1 MPIVSVNNPM
11 QASVAMG
18 MRFRRWQAQT
28 SSFMMISGH
37 EADNEPPLEHGQGGL
52 RQPVVNDRFLEA
64 VEFD

>member
-37 EADNEPPLEHGQGGL
+37 EADNEPPLEHGQGGCAN
-52 RQPVVNDRFLEA
+52 PS
-64 VEFD
+64 